1 MPSSR
6 DADVIVVGAGNAGFC
21 AALAA
26 AERRARV
33 LMVDKAPEDWLGGNS
48 YFTAGAIR
56 SVHGGLE
63 DVLSLV
69 EPIDPKRVE
78 ATDLEPYGEDDFRE
92 DMRRLTEGRADPDLV
107 DLLVLDSRQT
117 LGWLT
122 DQGIPLRLM
131 YDRQSYEIDGR
142 HVFWGGLH
150 VGTVDGGRGL
160 IEHERRA
167 AVQAGIEVRAAH
179 AMTGLIERDG
189 RVTGVRCRV
198 DSAGRGVS
206 ATEIEITAP
215 ATVIAAGGF
224 EADPRL
230 RALYLGRNWDV
241 AKVRGTPYNTGEALE
256 SMLAIGALP
265 YGHWSGCHSIAW
277 DAEAPPTGDRTLTNR
292 LSRQSYPLGV
302 VVNRDGERFLDEGAD
317 FRNYTYARYGAEIL
331 RQPGGVAFQ
340 LFDAQTAPLLRAD
353 EYESPGAS
361 RLQAETIGE
370 LADALGVER
379 TRLERTITRFND
391 AVTDDRFD
399 PAVKDGKHTRDIT
412 PPKSNWAL
420 SLTEPP
426 FLAFPV
432 TCGITFTFGGV
443 RVDERARVLHR
454 SGQPIQ
460 GLHAAGELV
469 GGLFFHN
476 YPGGTG
482 LMSGAVL
489 GRRAGASAASVA
501 GRSVTPH
508 TTSRRRDRHLSS
520 KRPKEESRP

>member
-26 AERRARV
+26 TERGARV
-33 LMVDKAPEDWLGGNS
+33 VILEKAPEDWLGGNS

-63 DVLSLV
+63 DVVALV
-69 EPIDPKRVE
+69 EPIERARLE
-78 ATDLEPYGEDDFRE
+78 ATDLPPYTADEFRS
-92 DMRRLTEGRADPDLV
+92 DMNRLTEGRADPELI
-107 DLLVLDSRQT
+107 DLLIKDSRPT
-117 LGWLT
+117 LAWLA

-131 YDRQSYEIDGR
+131 YDRQSYDVEGR

-150 VGTVDGGRGL
+150 VGTVDGGEGL
-160 IEHERRA
+160 IEHQRKA
-167 AVQAGIEVRAAH
+167 AAQAGIELCTGH
-179 AMTGLIERDG
+179 AMTALIEGDG
-189 RVTGVRCRV
+189 GVIGVRCRMG
-198 DSAGRGVS
+198 SETRA
-206 ATEIEITAP
+206 ITAP

-230 RALYLGRNWDV
+230 RALYLGPNWDV

-256 SMLAIGALP
+256 AMLAVGALP

-277 DAEAPPTGDRTLTNR
+277 DAAAPATGDRKLTNR
-292 LSRQSYPLGV
+292 LSRQSYPLGL

-331 RQPGGVAFQ
+331 RQPGSVAFQ
-340 LFDAQTAPLLRAD
+340 LFDAKTAPLLREN
-353 EYESPGAS
+353 EYDSPGMS
-361 RLQAETIGE
+361 RAQADTVSE
-370 LADALGVER
+370 LADALGIGR
-379 TRLERTITRFND
+379 TRLERTVTGFND
-391 AVTDDRFD
+391 AVTDERFD
-399 PAVKDGKHTRDIT
+399 PTVKDGKRTRGLT
-412 PPKSNWAL
+412 PPKSNWAQPL
-420 SLTEPP
+420 SEPP
-426 FLAFPV
+426 FLGFPV

-443 RVDERARVLHR
+443 RVDHAARVLHR
-454 SGQPIQ
+454 SGGPIP

-482 LMSGAVL
+482 LMSGAVF
-489 GRRAGASAASVA
+489 GRRAGTSAANVA
-501 GRSVTPH
+501 TRGGSPRKP
-508 TTSRRRDRHLSS
+508 SRRRGSHRSIERS
-520 KRPKEESRP
+520 KEESRP

>member
-26 AERRARV
+26 AERGARV
-33 LMVDKAPEDWLGGNS
+33 MMLEKAPEDWVGGNS

-69 EPIDPKRVE
+69 EPIEAERVQ
-78 ATDLEPYGEDDFRE
+78 ATELDAYSAEDFRR

-107 DLLVLDSRQT
+107 DVLVADSRDT
-117 LGWLT
+117 LGWLA
-122 DQGIPLRLM
+122 DRGIALRLM
-131 YDRQSYEIDGR
+131 YDRQSYTVEGR

-150 VGTVDGGRGL
+150 VGTVDGGHGL
-160 IEHERRA
+160 IEAHRRA
-167 AVQAGIEVRAAH
+167 AARAGIELRTGH
-179 AMTGLIERDG
+179 AMTGLVERDG
-189 RVTGVRCRV
+189 TVEGVRCRG
-198 DSAGRGVS
+198 DASGRS
-206 ATEIEITAP
+206 LETYSP
-215 ATVIAAGGF
+215 AVVVAAGGF
-224 EADPRL
+224 EADPRR
-230 RALYLGRNWDV
+230 RALYLGPNWDV
-241 AKVRGTPYNTGEALE
+241 AKVRGTPYNTGEALDA
-256 SMLAIGALP
+256 MLAAGAVP

-277 DAEAPPTGDRTLTNR
+277 DASAPATGDRTLTNR

-331 RQPGGVAFQ
+331 RQPGSIAFQ

-353 EYESPGAS
+353 EYESPGVS
-361 RLQAETIGE
+361 RLEARSVAE
-370 LADALGVER
+370 LADALGIDRV
-379 TRLERTITRFND
+379 RLERTVARFND
-391 AVTDDRFD
+391 AVNDERFD
-399 PAVKDGKHTRDIT
+399 PTVKDGKRTRDLA

-420 SLTEPP
+420 PLSEPP
-426 FLAFPV
+426 FLGFPV

-443 RVDERARVLHR
+443 RVDQESRVLHR
-454 SGQPIQ
+454 AGRPIP

-482 LMSGAVL
+482 LMSGAVF
-489 GRRAGASAASVA
+489 GRRAGASAAAFAARGGSA
-501 GRSVTPH
+501 HPP
-508 TTSRRRDRHLSS
+508 RRRDIHPLNERS
-520 KRPKEESRP
+520 REESRP

>member
-26 AERRARV
+26 AERGARV
-33 LMVDKAPEDWLGGNS
+33 LMLEKAPEQWLGGNS

-69 EPIDPKRVE
+69 EVIDPERVE
-78 ATDLEPYGEDDFRE
+78 ATELEPYDEDDFRG
-92 DMRRLTEGRADPDLV
+92 DMRRVTEDRADAELV
-107 DLLVLDSRQT
+107 ELLVGDSRKT
-117 LGWLT
+117 LGWMA

-131 YDRQSYEIDGR
+131 YDRQSYTVDGR

-160 IEHERRA
+160 IEHERGA
-167 AVQAGIEVRAAH
+167 AARAGIELRTGHTVS
-179 AMTGLIERDG
+179 GLIQHDDA
-189 RVTGVRCRV
+189 VVGVRCRAG
-198 DSAGRGVS
+198 SAEREL
-206 ATEIEITAP
+206 EISAP
-215 ATVIAAGGF
+215 AVVIAAGGF

-230 RALYLGRNWDV
+230 RATYLGPNWDV
-241 AKVRGTPYNTGEALE
+241 AKVRGTPYNTGETLE
-256 SMLAIGALP
+256 AMLAIGALP
-265 YGHWSGCHSIAW
+265 YGHWSGAHSIAW
-277 DAEAPPTGDRTLTNR
+277 DAGAPATGDRVLTNR
-292 LSRQSYPLGV
+292 LSRQSYPLGL
-302 VVNRDGERFLDEGAD
+302 VVNREGERFVDEGAD

-331 RQPGGVAFQ
+331 RQPGSVAFQ
-340 LFDAQTAPLLRAD
+340 LFDAQTAPLLRAN
-353 EYESPGAS
+353 EYESPGVS
-361 RLQAETIGE
+361 RAQAESVSE
-370 LADALGVER
+370 LASALGIDGG
-379 TRLERTITRFND
+379 RLERTITQFND

-420 SLTEPP
+420 PLREPP
-426 FLAFPV
+426 LLGFPV

-443 RVDERARVLHR
+443 RVDDRARVLHR
-454 SGQPIQ
+454 NGRPIR

-482 LMSGAVL
+482 LMSGAVF
-489 GRRAGASAASVA
+489 GCRAGASAAALAAPGGSNA
-501 GRSVTPH
+501 RTP
-508 TTSRRRDRHLSS
+508 RRRGSHLSIDRS
-520 KRPKEESRP
+520 KEESRQ

>member
-26 AERRARV
+26 AERGARV
-33 LMVDKAPEDWLGGNS
+33 LMLEKAPEEWLGGNS

-56 SVHGGLE
+56 TVHGGLE

-69 EPIDPKRVE
+69 EPIDRARVD
-78 ATDLEPYGEDDFRE
+78 ATDLEPYDAGHFRE
-92 DMRRLTEGRADPDLV
+92 DMRRLTEGRADSELAEMV
-107 DLLVLDSRQT
+107 VAQSRQT
-117 LGWLT
+117 IGWLA

-131 YDRQSYEIDGR
+131 YDRQSYTVEGR

-150 VGTVDGGRGL
+150 VGTVDGGQGL

-167 AVQAGIEVRAAH
+167 ADRAGIEIRTEH
-179 AMTGLIERDG
+179 ALTGLIER
-189 RVTGVRCRV
+189 RAAITGVRCL
-198 DSAGRGVS
+198 ARGE
-206 ATEIEITAP
+206 EIEITAP
-215 ATVIAAGGF
+215 AVVIAAGGF
-224 EADPRL
+224 EADPRR
-230 RALYLGRNWDV
+230 RALYLGPNWDV
-241 AKVRGTPYNTGEALE
+241 AKVRGTPHNTGEALE
-256 SMLAIGALP
+256 AMLAAGALP

-277 DAEAPPTGDRTLTNR
+277 DAGAPATGDRALTNR
-292 LSRQSYPLGV
+292 LSRQSYPLGLI
-302 VVNRDGERFLDEGAD
+302 VNRDGERFVDEGAD

-340 LFDAQTAPLLRAD
+340 LFDAKTAPLLRAD
-353 EYESPGAS
+353 EYESPGVS
-361 RLQAETIGE
+361 RAEADTVGD
-370 LADALGVER
+370 LAQALGIDAA
-379 TRLERTITRFND
+379 RLDRTIAEFNR

-399 PAVKDGKHTRDIT
+399 PAIKDGKRTRDIT
-412 PPKSNWAL
+412 PPKSNWAQPL
-420 SLTEPP
+420 SEPP
-426 FLAFPV
+426 FLGFPV

-443 RVDERARVLHR
+443 RVDDEARVLHR
-454 SGQPIQ
+454 SGHAIR

-489 GRRAGASAASVA
+489 GRSAGAAAA
-501 GRSVTPH
+501 ALAARSGGSPH
-508 TTSRRRDRHLSS
+508 RTSRRGHRGRAGPHPSIERS
-520 KRPKEESRP
+520 KEETRQ

>member
-1 MPSSR
+1 VPSSR

-26 AERRARV
+26 AERGARV
-33 LMVDKAPEDWLGGNS
+33 LMLEKAPDDWLGGNS

-69 EPIDPKRVE
+69 EPIDPERVE
-78 ATDLEPYGEDDFRE
+78 ATELDSYTEADFRD

-107 DLLVLDSRQT
+107 DLLVGDSRAT
-117 LGWLT
+117 LGWLA

-131 YDRQSYEIDGR
+131 YDRQSYTVEGR

-160 IEHERRA
+160 IEHQRRA
-167 AVQAGIEVRAAH
+167 AAEAGIELHSGH
-179 AMTGLIERDG
+179 AVTGLIRHRDA
-189 RVTGVRCRV
+189 VAGVRCRAG
-198 DSAGRGVS
+198 SAEREL
-206 ATEIEITAP
+206 EIGAP
-215 ATVIAAGGF
+215 AVVIAAGGF

-230 RALYLGRNWDV
+230 RAVYLGPNWDV

-256 SMLAIGALP
+256 AMLELGAVP
-265 YGHWSGCHSIAW
+265 YGHWSGAHSIAW
-277 DAEAPPTGDRTLTNR
+277 DAGAPATGDRELTNR

-331 RQPGGVAFQ
+331 RQPGSIAFQ

-353 EYESPGAS
+353 EYESPGVS
-361 RLQAETIGE
+361 RAEAETVT
-370 LADALGVER
+370 ALGNALGLDGA
-379 TRLERTITRFND
+379 RLERTVTRFND
-391 AVTDDRFD
+391 AASHDRFD
-399 PAVKDGKHTRDIT
+399 PAVKDGKRTHDIT

-420 SLTEPP
+420 PLREPP
-426 FLAFPV
+426 FLGFPV

-443 RVDERARVLHR
+443 RVDDRARVLHR
-454 SGQPIQ
+454 SGQPIP

-482 LMSGAVL
+482 LMSGAVF
-489 GRRAGASAASVA
+489 GRRAGACAAALAARGGSTA
-501 GRSVTPH
+501 RAPRQRGS
-508 TTSRRRDRHLSS
+508 HLSIERS
-520 KRPKEESRP
+520 KEESRQ

>member
-26 AERRARV
+26 AERGARV
-33 LMVDKAPEDWLGGNS
+33 LMLEKAPDDWLGGNS

-56 SVHGGLE
+56 SVHAGLE

-69 EPIDPKRVE
+69 EPIDRARVE
-78 ATDLEPYGEDDFRE
+78 ATDLEPYGGDDFRE
-92 DMRRLTEGRADPDLV
+92 DMRRLTEGRADPELAE
-107 DLLVLDSRQT
+107 LLIGDSRKT
-117 LGWLT
+117 LGWLA

-131 YDRQSYEIDGR
+131 YDRQSYAVDGR

-167 AVQAGIEVRAAH
+167 AANAGVELRTGH
-179 AMTGLIERDG
+179 AVTGLIQHGDA
-189 RVTGVRCRV
+189 VKGVRCRAG
-198 DSAGRGVS
+198 SAAR
-206 ATEIEITAP
+206 ELEITAP
-215 ATVIAAGGF
+215 AVVIAAGGF
-224 EADPRL
+224 EADPRR
-230 RALYLGRNWDV
+230 RAMYLGSNWDV
-241 AKVRGTPYNTGEALE
+241 AKVRGTPHNTGEVLE
-256 SMLAIGALP
+256 AMLAVDALP

-277 DAEAPPTGDRTLTNR
+277 DAGAPATGDRVLTNR
-292 LSRQSYPLGV
+292 LSRQSYPLGL
-302 VVNRDGERFLDEGAD
+302 VVNRDGERFVDEGAD

-331 RQPGGVAFQ
+331 SQPGSVAFQ
-340 LFDAQTAPLLRAD
+340 LFDAQTAPLLRKD
-353 EYESPGAS
+353 EYESPGVS
-361 RLQAETIGE
+361 RAQAETVGE
-370 LADALGVER
+370 LADALGIDR
-379 TRLERTITRFND
+379 ARLERTVSRFND

-399 PAVKDGKHTRDIT
+399 PAVKDGKRTRDIA

-420 SLTEPP
+420 PLSEPP
-426 FLAFPV
+426 YLGFPV

-443 RVDERARVLHR
+443 RVDDRARVLHR
-454 SGQPIQ
+454 SGQPIP

-482 LMSGAVL
+482 LMSGAVF
-489 GRRAGASAASVA
+489 GRRAGASAAA
-501 GRSVTPH
+501 LAARGGAAARTP
-508 TTSRRRDRHLSS
+508 RQRDSHLSIERS
-520 KRPKEESRP
+520 KEESRQ